1 MTFNPSKTFGG
12 DRARI
17 NFKEE
22 ERDIKREDVGGIT
35 PSNFNRTKTTDNTTG
50 NQAILQGVERILKI
64 FNENQIKLETAFF
77 SNTTTMNTT

>member
-50 NQAILQGVERILKI
+50 NQAILQGWRGYSRFLMKTRLNLKQHSLAILL
-64 FNENQIKLETAFF
+64 Q
-77 SNTTTMNTT
+77 